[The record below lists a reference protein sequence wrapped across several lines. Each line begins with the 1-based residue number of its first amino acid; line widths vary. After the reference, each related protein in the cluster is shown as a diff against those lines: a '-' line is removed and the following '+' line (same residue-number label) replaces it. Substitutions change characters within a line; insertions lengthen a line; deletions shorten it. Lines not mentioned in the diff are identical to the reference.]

1 MATDLDELQIV
12 ITSNSNEASEALDKL
27 VKGLENLNTALGNL
41 DASKVNSFANSMSK
55 IANIGANTDT
65 TGKAIKGLAKNL
77 ADSFGIKTKKG
88 IDDITVS
95 MLALYRASRNVSLND
110 SMENNNV
117 FENSIDNLKKAIEAN
132 FQYRQSVDETNKKI
146 ADFVK
151 AQNKSGNKIAM
162 GEIAEELGED
172 FKAVSKILG
181 SSFKNTLKD
190 NEAAPLAEFLT
201 EMNEVLNT
209 DFKTDTLADLQESIE
224 RIKNAIIDSK
234 PVVYNYGEAISN
246 GLLKGEEAGMAAL
259 EVVDKLFALIKEQDK
274 YGASAGLSGLV
285 AAMEAISNANIPDM
299 SGFADA
305 VKNIQSSGGSL
316 SNVSSSIENVAKSV
330 EDIGTKASGATE
342 QVQELEYAF
351 KNITSQIWGNE
362 IVDTGFLMKDVE
374 QFKNV
379 EFPPA
384 LITQTEVFQEKLLPA
399 IIDTEN
405 EIGNLYQEMMNISG
419 VETAYDAITQKF
431 IDWKM
436 QLMDLKGAISG
447 DKWVI
452 PEFTG
457 NADFSRMQTGWISD
471 IKPEVVEGYFYEIED
486 AANKCLPAIVNV
498 GTTAMVTADSFKQIE
513 EATRGLSNQES
524 EKVFDGV
531 ATEAEKAASSIE
543 DALEAMRVYRKVIS
557 DMESGKIPFD
567 KTQYDVVLQGYQN
580 AAQAVRDYK
589 NELLGLEKP
598 AKQISPKASSKEI
611 VPKEAVADVS
621 ENLKTISEGFEG
633 LEKTFDSLGDK
644 GIALFKKLL
653 TPIKMASS
661 EYVEKFKGMSNAV
674 ANFQKDFKV
683 HMKKV
688 SDFWKRT
695 MRTFTFMIVRKA
707 FTAVLKEIGT
717 AVQSLAM
724 YSNAMGTAFNS
735 DISLMVADFQYLGKS
750 IVSVFAPLLSYI
762 APIIDAIV
770 DKIATLLSYI
780 GMLIAAL
787 GGSTSFTKAKK
798 NVSNYAESLDKAS
811 KSAKNLTMGID
822 ELNIL
827 NDSKGGSAKPYD
839 GWEDAWEDVKIPD
852 WIKNLA
858 DWFKK
863 LWDDIFGPLKE
874 AWDRAKQ
881 YLLDGFKTLR
891 NSLKNLFMD
900 IGRDF
905 IEVWKQEKTIRM
917 FEQILRIVGDL
928 LRVVRNLANAFD
940 KAWNYNRTGFKILQ
954 NIRDIMAILIDH
966 ARNISYYMIGWADNI
981 DFKPLL
987 TKFEKLTASFKGLAD
1002 FIGGVV
1008 EDIFTQGILKYIK
1021 WMIEDGI
1028 PHLQNTIAE
1037 TLALFNGAKI
1047 RTELQPVWDAV
1058 ADLLAN
1064 IHTGVSNAIGNLG
1077 RELASFANSS
1087 EFSKFLENIVNLSK
1101 QITAERV
1108 EKVLTG
1114 LGKGIINIGKAVVK
1128 FVNSKVFQDFIEF
1141 LVKKLDK
1148 TSADDIAKGLE
1159 RLATAIAVFKFG
1171 AFASSKLSGF
1181 FKFFSMLFAMK
1192 NLKDIAAGLNGV
1204 AKGTTAISKSVS
1216 GVGALYN
1223 PLSRVTGLFPS
1234 LISNL
1239 NTTIGAFK
1247 KLSTLGIKGIIE
1259 SIGLSINEFAASL
1272 SPLTVI
1278 IGSITTAFLEWKG
1291 VSKSAS
1297 DLAHALNGDG
1307 EHSVGGS
1314 ILGIVGKIG
1323 LASAAFTALLGVPGG
1338 VLAGLVIGA
1347 VSAIKGIKDAVEE
1360 INFDRIGDAITTKG
1374 EMTLA
1379 EVQQWYDKSTEI
1391 VNTNIAK
1398 WKDAERNLTQDRGDI
1413 AEYSKE
1419 IQNFSTVFEN
1429 AGNITMGM
1437 ADSILGKYEDLGSA
1451 IENYIDQS
1459 TDSLVTNILAQ
1470 RSFLEAQGIDV
1481 TQMITDIYT
1490 TADNEKKAV
1499 KETVDNIKEAV
1510 QGLDGLTEGT
1520 EAYQKQMEKV
1530 SEAVVA
1536 SSEVFSKYYDQFNE
1550 IDTSNAVR
1558 EIEQLGHSLDL
1569 SGYVDDPDGA
1579 LKAVVE
1585 QIDMVKTTYQT
1596 KMGELKTEANRLKDE
1611 VEMMPNITDEQ
1622 KEAFNLSID
1631 HAYQQAGE
1639 KLATASNQVLALYS
1653 QDLSKQMA
1661 TVAENAAADWDAGL
1675 VSTFL
1680 QPYSNKEEYI
1690 LYQMYQHNNKL
1701 VEQGVGQS
1709 LKDAYAEIPNN
1720 VSEDVVTAMSNII
1733 EQQEGAYRSAL
1744 QDGSFYDDN
1753 YNMLTNVLGAVND
1766 LDYQTPADTY
1776 ANKNYNAIYQA
1787 MQGCDYSSLGALWNS
1802 ETGGALISNSQIFED
1817 SNRLAANEGAAA
1829 FSDSYVNF
1837 LQGNTSTIDT
1847 LGKLGD
1853 TYGNSIVEGL
1863 NKSIEEQASTSDA
1876 PITSWFGSISKFIHD
1891 NPFMPFGSPNK
1902 KTYEYGQDIVT
1913 GFNEGVTKS
1922 AATSVTP
1929 INTWMTSVNNTIKKA
1944 LTKWEPEVITPLEN
1958 NIRNHWNLFLSWW
1971 DTSITDWWN
1980 SHVVNWFA
1988 SDKWRNLFEPI
1999 LEVAKEVFQNIR
2011 EAINKEMETAM
2022 SSVETACKSMK
2033 DYFTDMLKAIDEMVE
2048 ALDKL
2053 ESAKNTN
2060 PLTPGKPGQYATGG
2074 FPTEGTLFFAGEK
2087 GAEFVSNVNGRT
2099 GVVSNGEIT
2108 GIADAVY
2115 ATGNTES
2122 ALLSQLIAV
2131 AQALLNKDPV
2141 ILGDKDLAM
2150 AVSRGK
2156 SQMGMSII
2164 T

>member
-12 ITSNSNEASEALDKL
+12 ITSNSDEASEALDKL

-41 DASKVNSFANSMSK
+41 KTSNVTSFATAMGKLSNIGQVTNSTSKALRGMSKEISNAFGIKSADGLKKLNFALNEFYESTKRSSKDASLPTQKIYEENARALYKAIKDNATYKRELKDDAKIINEVIGLARSEGKRYSIKGFKDAFPSKDDFEDIKKSLGSVFSTAGFAGEKGLQDLDHLFDVLYEKTKNPVFFQDAANNVAIDYAKALETVANALDEAKDSSLNYEKAIDAQIIEGTEAREQVLDIAEQLKALVRQQNELSAENGLNGIVNALKAFSGIQMPDMSSFAEVLRSLNDYVGSDKKTENLAKILSSISTNSQEAATNLSGVGQAAESVSK
-55 IANIGANTDT
+55 AVDEISNSTQKATEDTTTLCTALAKIGETGLSNIDTEKLNQTAVVLKEFSNFQPPDLSTAIEYFNEYAEAVQKALGAVLQLEEHQKLLTDKYYDPIDT
-65 TGKAIKGLAKNL
+65 TGEW
-77 ADSFGIKTKKG
+77 
-88 IDDITVS
+88 V
-95 MLALYRASRNVSLND
+95 
-110 SMENNNV
+110 ENNPPDLYTKL
-117 FENSIDNLKKAIEAN
+117 EAYEGLKEYAMDA
-132 FQYRQSVDETNKKI
+132 
-146 ADFVK
+146 
-151 AQNKSGNKIAM
+151 AQATQT
-162 GEIAEELGED
+162 LGD
-172 FKAVSKILG
+172 K
-181 SSFKNTLKD
+181 LKD
-190 NEAAPLAEFLT
+190 
-201 EMNEVLNT
+201 
-209 DFKTDTLADLQESIE
+209 I
-224 RIKNAIIDSK
+224 
-234 PVVYNYGEAISN
+234 
-246 GLLKGEEAGMAAL
+246 
-259 EVVDKLFALIKEQDK
+259 
-274 YGASAGLSGLV
+274 
-285 AAMEAISNANIPDM
+285 
-299 SGFADA
+299 
-305 VKNIQSSGGSL
+305 
-316 SNVSSSIENVAKSV
+316 
-330 EDIGTKASGATE
+330 
-342 QVQELEYAF
+342 
-351 KNITSQIWGNE
+351 
-362 IVDTGFLMKDVE
+362 
-374 QFKNV
+374 
-379 EFPPA
+379 
-384 LITQTEVFQEKLLPA
+384 KLLTDNKFKDP
-399 IIDTEN
+399 IDASSYE
-405 EIGNLYQEMMNISG
+405 
-419 VETAYDAITQKF
+419 
-431 IDWKM
+431 
-436 QLMDLKGAISG
+436 
-447 DKWVI
+447 VI
-452 PEFTG
+452 KS
-457 NADFSRMQTGWISD
+457 A
-471 IKPEVVEGYFYEIED
+471 
-486 AANKCLPAIVNV
+486 
-498 GTTAMVTADSFKQIE
+498 IE
-513 EATRGLSNQES
+513 EAL
-524 EKVFDGV
+524 
-531 ATEAEKAASSIE
+531 A
-543 DALEAMRVYRKVIS
+543 AMRRYKKIIS
-557 DMESGKIPFD
+557 EMEAGKIPFD
-567 KTQYDVVLQGYQN
+567 KAAYDEAIQGYHD
-580 AAQAVRDYK
+580 AAEAVKEYK
-589 NELLGLEKP
+589 NALLGLEKT
-598 AKQISPKASSKEI
+598 AKQSSPKASSKEI

-874 AWDRAKQ
+874 AWNRAKQ

-1047 RTELQPVWDAV
+1047 RAELQPVWDAV

-1087 EFSKFLENIVNLSK
+1087 EFSKFLENIVNLSR

-1259 SIGLSINEFAASL
+1259 GIGLSINEFAASL
-1272 SPLTVI
+1272 SPLAVI

-1291 VSKSAS
+1291 VTKSAS
-1297 DLAHALNGDG
+1297 DLAHALNGDS

-1323 LASAAFTALLGVPGG
+1323 LASAAFTALLGFPGG
-1338 VLAGLVIGA
+1338 LIAGLAVGA
-1347 VSAIKGIKDAVEE
+1347 VAAIKGIKDAVEQ

-1530 SEAVVA
+1530 SDAVVA

-1596 KMGELKTEANRLKDE
+1596 KMGELKSEADRLKEE
-1611 VEMMPNITDEQ
+1611 VEMMPNVTEEQ

-1631 HAYQQAGE
+1631 HAYQQASD
-1639 KLATASNQVLALYS
+1639 KLATASNQVLSLYS
-1653 QDLSKQMA
+1653 EDLSKQMA
-1661 TVAENAAADWDAGL
+1661 DVAQNAAADWDAGL

-1766 LDYQTPADTY
+1766 LDYQTPADMY

-1787 MQGCDYSSLGALWNS
+1787 MQGCDYTSLGALWNS
-1802 ETGGALISNSQIFED
+1802 ETGGALLSNSQIFED

-1837 LQGNTSTIDT
+1837 LQSNTSTIDT

-1853 TYGNSIVEGL
+1853 TYGGSIVEGL
-1863 NKSIEEQASTSDA
+1863 NKSIEEQASTSET
-1876 PITSWFGSISKFIHD
+1876 PITNWFSGISKFIHD

-1922 AATSVTP
+1922 ASTSVMP

-1944 LTKWEPEVITPLEN
+1944 LTKWEPEILTPLEN
-1958 NIRNHWNLFLSWW
+1958 NIRSHWNVFLSWW
-1971 DTSITDWWN
+1971 DSSISDWWN
-1980 SHVVNWFA
+1980 SHVVVWFD
-1988 SDKWRNLFEPI
+1988 SGKWRDQFEPI
-1999 LEVAKEVFQNIR
+1999 LDVAKEVFQGIR
-2011 EAINKEMETAM
+2011 EAINTEMETAM
-2022 SSVETACKSMK
+2022 TSVENACKSMK
-2033 DYFTDMLKAIDEMVE
+2033 EYFTEMMQAINDMVDSLE
-2048 ALDKL
+2048 KL
-2053 ESAKNTN
+2053 EQTKNSN
-2060 PLTPGKPGQYATGG
+2060 PLNPGKPGKYATGG
-2074 FPTEGTLFFAGEK
+2074 FPTQGTLFYAGEK
-2087 GAEFVSNVNGRT
+2087 GAEFVSNVGGRT

-2122 ALLSQLIAV
+2122 ALLAQLVAV
-2131 AQALLNKDPV
+2131 GQALLNKDPV
-2141 ILGDKDLAM
+2141 ILGDKELAI
-2150 AVSRGK
+2150 AVNRGK

>member
-27 VKGLENLNTALGNL
+27 VKGLENLNAALGNL

-65 TGKAIKGLAKNL
+65 TGEAIKGLAKNL

-95 MLALYRASRNVSLND
+95 MLALYRASRNVDLNG

-117 FENSIDNLKKAIEAN
+117 FEHSIDNLKKAIEAN
-132 FQYRQSVDETNKKI
+132 YQYRQSVDETNKKI

-162 GEIAEELGED
+162 GEIAAELGED

-190 NEAAPLAEFLT
+190 DQATPLAAFLT
-201 EMNEVLNT
+201 DMNEVLNT
-209 DFKTDTLADLQESIE
+209 DFKTDTLVDLQESIE

-299 SGFADA
+299 SGFAEVAKFAQNMSSNVPKATPEINEVSKAIDNVAASADKATESVKNLSTALILISDRTDLALIDPTSLERSLAVMKEMSNFQPPDFSTNLEYFNEYAQTYERKLGNILRLENNQKLIEDKYYEPIDTTGEFVDETAESFTKVKDAFNDLNDA
-305 VKNIQSSGGSL
+305 VNSFNQ
-316 SNVSSSIENVAKSV
+316 
-330 EDIGTKASGATE
+330 GAN
-342 QVQELEYAF
+342 QG
-351 KNITSQIWGNE
+351 TSQAFDNIAQSANKATADIE
-362 IVDTGFLMKDVE
+362 DFLKAMQQYKKIISEMETGK
-374 QFKNV
+374 
-379 EFPPA
+379 
-384 LITQTEVFQEKLLPA
+384 
-399 IIDTEN
+399 IDFDKA
-405 EIGNLYQEMMNISG
+405 
-419 VETAYDAITQKF
+419 AYDEAV
-431 IDWKM
+431 
-436 QLMDLKGAISG
+436 KGYHS
-447 DKWVI
+447 
-452 PEFTG
+452 
-457 NADFSRMQTGWISD
+457 
-471 IKPEVVEGYFYEIED
+471 
-486 AANKCLPAIVNV
+486 
-498 GTTAMVTADSFKQIE
+498 
-513 EATRGLSNQES
+513 
-524 EKVFDGV
+524 
-531 ATEAEKAASSIE
+531 
-543 DALEAMRVYRKVIS
+543 
-557 DMESGKIPFD
+557 
-567 KTQYDVVLQGYQN
+567 
-580 AAQAVRDYK
+580 AAQAVKEYK
-589 NELLGLEKP
+589 DSLLGLNKT
-598 AKQISPKASSKEI
+598 PKDAAPKEV

-644 GIALFKKLL
+644 GIALFKKIL

-661 EYVEKFKGMSNAV
+661 EYIEKFKGMSNAV

-695 MRTFTFMIVRKA
+695 MRTFTFMIVRTA
-707 FTAVLKEIGT
+707 FTAVLKEIDT

-735 DISLMVADFQYLGKS
+735 DISLMVADFQYLGRS
-750 IVSVFAPLLSYI
+750 IVSIFAPLLSYI

-787 GGSTSFTKAKK
+787 GGSSSFTKAKK

-874 AWDRAKQ
+874 AWNRAKQ

-1047 RTELQPVWDAV
+1047 RAELQPVWDAV

-1087 EFSKFLENIVNLSK
+1087 EFSKFLENIVNLSR

-1128 FVNSKVFQDFIEF
+1128 FVNSKTFQDFIEF
-1141 LVKKLDK
+1141 LVEKLDK

-1159 RLATAIAVFKFG
+1159 RLATAISVFKFG
-1171 AFASSKLSGF
+1171 AFASSKLSGL

-1247 KLSTLGIKGIIE
+1247 NLSTLGIKGIIE
-1259 SIGLSINEFAASL
+1259 GIGLSINEFAASL

-1291 VSKSAS
+1291 VTKSAS

-1323 LASAAFTALLGVPGG
+1323 LASAAFTALLGFPGG
-1338 VLAGLVIGA
+1338 LIAGLAVGA
-1347 VSAIKGIKDAVEE
+1347 VAAIKGIKDAVEQ
-1360 INFDRIGDAITTKG
+1360 INFDRIGDAITTQG

-1459 TDSLVTNILAQ
+1459 TDALVTNILAQ
-1470 RSFLEAQGIDV
+1470 RAFLEAQGIDV

-1490 TADNEKKAV
+1490 AADEEKTAVSGAVDSIKDAV
-1499 KETVDNIKEAV
+1499 K
-1510 QGLDGLTEGT
+1510 GLDGLTKGSQEY
-1520 EAYQKQMEKV
+1520 EEQMKKV
-1530 SEAVVA
+1530 SDAVIA
-1536 SSEVFSKYYDQFNE
+1536 SGEVFDKYFDQFND
-1550 IDTSNAVR
+1550 IDTSDAVR
-1558 EIEQLGHSLDL
+1558 EIQQLGNSLDL
-1569 SGYVDDPDGA
+1569 SQYKGDPDAA
-1579 LKAVVE
+1579 LKAISE
-1585 QIDMVKTTYQT
+1585 QVDLVKTTYQT
-1596 KMGELKTEANRLKDE
+1596 KMNELKTEADRLKGE
-1611 VEMMPNITDEQ
+1611 VEMMPNVTDEQ

-1653 QDLSKQMA
+1653 QNLSKQMA

-1837 LQGNTSTIDT
+1837 LKDNTSTIDT

-1853 TYGNSIVEGL
+1853 TYGGSIVEGL
-1863 NKSIEEQASTSDA
+1863 NKSIEEQASTSEA
-1876 PITSWFGSISKFIHD
+1876 PITNWFSGISKFIHD

-1922 AATSVTP
+1922 ASTSVVP
-1929 INTWMTSVNNTIKKA
+1929 INTWMTSVNNTIQKA
-1944 LTKWEPEVITPLEN
+1944 LTKWEPEILTPLEN
-1958 NIRNHWNLFLSWW
+1958 NILNHWNVFLSWW
-1971 DTSITDWWN
+1971 DSSISDWWN
-1980 SHVVNWFA
+1980 SHVVVWFD
-1988 SDKWRNLFEPI
+1988 SGKWRDQFEPI
-1999 LEVAKEVFQNIR
+1999 LDVAKEVFQGIR
-2011 EAINKEMETAM
+2011 EAINTEMETAM
-2022 SSVETACKSMK
+2022 TSVENACKSMK
-2033 DYFTDMLKAIDEMVE
+2033 EYFAEMMQAINDMIDS
-2048 ALDKL
+2048 LGKL
-2053 ESAKNTN
+2053 EQTKSSN
-2060 PLTPGKPGQYATGG
+2060 PLNPGTPGKYATGG
-2074 FPTEGTLFFAGEK
+2074 FPTQGTLFYAGEK
-2087 GAEFVSNVNGRT
+2087 GAEFVSNVGGRT

-2122 ALLSQLIAV
+2122 ALLAQLVAV
-2131 AQALLNKDPV
+2131 GQALLNKDPV
-2141 ILGDKDLAM
+2141 ILGDKELAI
-2150 AVSRGK
+2150 AVNRGK